1 MYGSTAPG
9 SPALPL
15 TSLVLASLM
24 WGFAWLPLHL
34 LREAGIDG
42 VVVTVIAFGT
52 AGGLL
57 LPVLWRQRARWR
69 GNGHWLLAIALL
81 GGFANVSFTLAM
93 SYGEVVR
100 VMVLFYLLPVW
111 GVLGGR
117 LFLGERITW
126 LRFATMVTALAGAA
140 LILGA
145 ETLGTF
151 RLGWPDWLAIACGL
165 TFTGN
170 NLVFRLHQHIPV
182 GSKVGSMLLGAPLL
196 ALALIACGLQAAA
209 PPMAGAAGGAVLYGL
224 LVVIA
229 TGMSQYGVTHLEA
242 GRVAV
247 LIILELVVTVVSAVA
262 LGVDTLSPRE
272 WAGVALVLAAATA
285 EARTV

>member
-1 MYGSTAPG
+1 
-9 SPALPL
+9 
-15 TSLVLASLM
+15 M

-42 VVVTVIAFGT
+42 VVVTVLAFGT

-57 LPVLWRQRARWR
+57 LPLLWRERPRWR

-117 LFLGERITW
+117 IFLGERITL
-126 LRFATMVTALAGAA
+126 LRFATMVGALAGAA

-145 ETLGTF
+145 DTLGDF

-170 NLVFRLHQHIPV
+170 NLAFRLHQDLPV
-182 GSKVGSMLLGAPLL
+182 GSKVGAMLLGAPLL
-196 ALALIACGLQAAA
+196 ALALVACGLQTATAPAAG
-209 PPMAGAAGGAVLYGL
+209 PAGGAVLYGL

-247 LIILELVVTVVSAVA
+247 LIILELGVTVVSAVA

-272 WAGVALVLAAATA
+272 WAGVALVLAAAAA
-285 EARTV
+285 EARTA

>member
-1 MYGSTAPG
+1 MNRSAIAT

-57 LPVLWRQRARWR
+57 LPVLWRERARWR

-117 LFLGERITW
+117 LFLGEHITW

-145 ETLGTF
+145 ETLGAF

-165 TFTGN
+165 AFTGN

-196 ALALIACGLQAAA
+196 ALALIACGLQAA